1 MVKKHVKKRIQFLIV
16 FLMAISATIFYIG
29 WYSNLL
35 TVKKIEVRGNQVV
48 SQENILELA
57 QIQPN
62 IQLLRVNV
70 TQTSQR
76 IMTIS
81 QIKNVDVR
89 RGWPATLVIEVVE
102 RTPLAVTDIPEGRY
116 LIDESG
122 VAYQPVTPETNL
134 PLVFGSDDQSRAIG
148 VKAWQ
153 SFPAWLQSEVISTTV
168 DNPNAIWFLLTSGRR
183 VEWGNL
189 EKANEKAA
197 VLKVLRRM
205 ASSTYDVS
213 TPEVPV
219 VKP

>member
-1 MVKKHVKKRIQFLIV
+1 
-16 FLMAISATIFYIG
+16 MAISATIFYIG

-35 TVKKIEVRGNQVV
+35 TVKKIEVRGNQAV

-57 QIQPN
+57 QIEPN

-122 VAYQPVTPETNL
+122 IAYQPVTPETNL

-148 VKAWQ
+148 VKA
-153 SFPAWLQSEVISTTV
+153 
-168 DNPNAIWFLLTSGRR
+168 
-183 VEWGNL
+183 
-189 EKANEKAA
+189 
-197 VLKVLRRM
+197 
-205 ASSTYDVS
+205 
-213 TPEVPV
+213 
-219 VKP
+219 